1 MIALNQICTQCRENK
16 LTLTKRARFICNEC
30 KESIHKNQWRD
41 LQTINN
47 GYVVERRGI
56 NEVGRI

>member
-1 MIALNQICTQCRENK
+1 MIALNQMCTQCRENK

-47 GYVVERRGI
+47 GYVVERS
-56 NEVGRI
+56 N